1 MFANIRFPIKTAAV
15 LTVAVLLA
23 SLVADW
29 VAMGAGCRAAFDVL
43 RSLYGGETPP
53 PQKFDFSLWGWIVR
67 LVGWNVEA
75 LGVVSFAGAIV
86 CAGLVGQIIGDI
98 FAIAITRG
106 RSSGVKLEGRVE
118 FAGLRNAAVVIG
130 VMAFALSPAFL
141 RAATRMGP
149 LMVWMVQPLAVVALG
164 GWFVTQGRSEPIRIL
179 RRWWW
184 VVSLALLVFGHSVY
198 EAYLIRWTILE
209 AWTGFAVFAAV
220 GVAPC
225 IVLAG
230 LIRFR
235 LLFIVHRRVQ
245 RAAFGVW
252 ALAVVVMGVMALL
265 SVGRGRAASRLVAEI
280 IANAEG
286 KAAIVCDGDLE
297 PLFAFALVGRED
309 APRLIS
315 LAHENDPAYGRR
327 LAAWVRGISRS
338 RESKSNSGGLGS
350 VSKPKA
356 QDGEFH
362 CSTST
367 SDFDLVQVEDLA
379 FAAELGAAALLDEWS
394 KADPTNFEAQVA
406 TLANYFPT
414 VEKWRE
420 ACEVC
425 VKAADEPFGGYLRKF
440 LGAAGNGIGCRM
452 LEEISRS
459 RKSNSGGLDSSTT
472 STQSEAWEIFREIT
486 EKVDRENY
494 TALLNRMGM
503 LERGFKVAKTEA
515 DEVVRRCNELA
526 KRLGTKELILAAV
539 MAGGRLYVDPETAAR
554 REQERIAR
562 LRDRRLTPRE
572 EALVAAA
579 TKPPESTAECRI
591 ARSTLTTAVKDG
603 LVRVD
608 RVGHQLINLD
618 FALGDWD
625 LAERDA
631 IRVLRIDRHHTTAN
645 AAMGTI
651 NGVRGDY
658 ERAER
663 YLRRGM
669 RDEGRGRSAVAL
681 NDLAFTLARTGRAK
695 EAVPLAREAVAGM
708 SENWN
713 FRETLAYAL
722 IRAGEAEEGERE
734 LSKAEAGA
742 FAIGKKKG
750 EIVRFDLDRAWLF
763 KRKGDTINRNLTV
776 HRLRSRMDL
785 SDSHRREL
793 EEVAGR

>member
-1 MFANIRFPIKTAAV
+1 M
-15 LTVAVLLA
+15 LA

-315 LAHENDPAYGRR
+315 LAHENDPAYGRS
-327 LAAWVRGISRS
+327 LAEWMRKEVKVKGEGEQRNLS
-338 RESKSNSGGLGS
+338 SGASLTSGEDTASPLSGQ
-350 VSKPKA
+350 PK
-356 QDGEFH
+356 GEANPPLF
-362 CSTST
+362 TFT
-367 SDFDLVQVEDLA
+367 SDLHLGQVEDLA
-379 FAAELGAAALLDEWS
+379 FAAELGAAALIDEWQKLD
-394 KADPTNFEAQVA
+394 KAGFEAAVA
-406 TLANYFPT
+406 TFATYFPS

-420 ACEVC
+420 ACGIV
-425 VKAADEPFGGYLRKF
+425 GGEAYLRR
-440 LGAAGNGIGCRM
+440 LMGRAGNGIGCRM

-708 SENWN
+708 PENWN

-742 FAIGKKKG
+742 FAVGKKKG